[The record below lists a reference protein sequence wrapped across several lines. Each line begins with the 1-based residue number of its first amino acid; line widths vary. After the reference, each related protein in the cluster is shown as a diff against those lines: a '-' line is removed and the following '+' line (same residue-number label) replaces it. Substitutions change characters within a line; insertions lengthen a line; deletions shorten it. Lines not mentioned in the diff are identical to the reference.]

1 MAETKRISDQYSI
14 ISPIINIGNASS
26 HVTIDGNLTV
36 TGTTTSVETTNSQIT
51 DNTIVLN
58 EGETG
63 AGVTLGTSGIEVDRG
78 TLNNVSFVFDDSID
92 AFKIFDT
99 STTNLLNLRVAEPVN
114 TSDATTKNYVDIVAA
129 SSLTLGGNDT
139 SVQFNDGGSD
149 LGGDLNFTYD
159 GFNVNIGD
167 TTINSGSIFTN
178 STNSDLE
185 VYANGSG
192 TVYLRSVVKLENELS
207 DPSGVSGNNLLYAKT
222 PGVGDSGVYFSNTD
236 HTDELVSKRK
246 AVFFGLIF

>member
-1 MAETKRISDQYSI
+1 MAETKRVSDEYSI
-14 ISPIINIGNASS
+14 ISPIINIGNSS
-26 HVTIDGNLTV
+26 SSVTIDGNLTV

-63 AGVTLGTSGIEVDRG
+63 AGVTLGTSGIEIDRG
-78 TLNNVSFVFDDSID
+78 TLNNVSFVYDDSID
-92 AFKIFDT
+92 AFKVFDT
-99 STTNLLNLRVAEPVN
+99 STTNLLNVRVAEPSN
-114 TSDATTKNYVDIVAA
+114 TSDAATKNYVDTVAA
-129 SSLTLGGNDT
+129 SSLTIGGSNT
-139 SVQFNDGGSD
+139 SVQYNDSGD
-149 LGGDLNFTYD
+149 LGGDTNFTYD

-185 VYANGSG
+185 IYANGSG
-192 TVYLRSVVKLENELS
+192 TVYFRSVAKLENESS
-207 DPSGVSGNNLLYAKT
+207 DPTGVSGHNLLYAKT
-222 PGVGDSGVYFSNTD
+222 PGAGESGVYYSNTSS
-236 HTDELVSKRK
+236 TDELISKRK